1 MMPSFYDGE
10 IIYISM
16 LEPVR
21 PGDIGIFR
29 VNGKSYVR
37 KLRIDK
43 ETKRIELIPLNL
55 EYDSIEPK
63 DKDTFEI
70 VGKVVR

>member
-1 MMPSFYDGE
+1 M
-10 IIYISM
+10 
-16 LEPVR
+16 V
-21 PGDIGIFR
+21 
-29 VNGKSYVR
+29 KAYVR